1 MRQIVDW
8 KGVMEVILCS
18 FEGKKVGE
26 IIRLLGEQEGMT
38 YYLILWMLKHG
49 ILEIVS

>member
-26 IIRLLGEQEGMT
+26 IIRLRGTRGDDL
-38 YYLILWMLKHG
+38 LSILWMLKHG

>member
-1 MRQIVDW
+1 
-8 KGVMEVILCS
+8 MEVILCS
-18 FEGKKVGE
+18 FDGKKARE
-26 IIRLLGEQEGMT
+26 IIRHLGGEEEKT